1 MVDEG
6 DAPIPRE
13 ELEVAAAARRELTHE
28 HEGEVIDAFLDK
40 VGDAI
45 DARVDARVAEDTS
58 DTGYDY
64 GAIGVALGSVGMGIP
79 LTAVAGSEAGLFGVL
94 VTWVGI
100 VLVNVVYSRTN
111 R

>member
-13 ELEVAAAARRELTHE
+13 ELEVAAAARRELTDE

-45 DARVDARVAEDTS
+45 DARVDARVADRLQPN
-58 DTGYDY
+58 
-64 GAIGVALGSVGMGIP
+64 AP
-79 LTAVAGSEAGLFGVL
+79 LKFHS
-94 VTWVGI
+94 
-100 VLVNVVYSRTN
+100 
-111 R
+111 